1 MYNAAPRGTCLAV
14 PEGIPMVKSHK
25 SSKDASADS
34 FMQVL
39 ARTYHGIAAAFE
51 REAGVSQARLQIL
64 ANLRLQDELSQAQ
77 LQQRLDVDGAAITRQ
92 VKQLEAEGL
101 VLRRSSPAD
110 QRFTLVAL
118 TAQGR
123 RLAEQ
128 VVRKRDA
135 FEARLHD
142 GLVGKDVATMTKTLD
157 RLRDAARP
165 RSKGK

>member
-1 MYNAAPRGTCLAV
+1 MYNAGARGRAPDA
-14 PEGIPMVKSHK
+14 PEGIPMVKK
-25 SSKDASADS
+25 SSKDGSADS

-39 ARTYHGIAAAFE
+39 ARTYHGVAAAFE

-64 ANLRLQDELSQAQ
+64 ANLRSQEELSQSE

-101 VLRRSSPAD
+101 VQRRSSPTD

-135 FEARLHD
+135 FEARLHG
-142 GLVGKDVATMTKTLD
+142 GLVVKDVATTTKTLD
-157 RLRDAARP
+157 RLRDAAKP
-165 RSKGK
+165 RAKGK